1 MGQAV
6 GIIAMAALAGNLFQ
20 VWRFGFLSM
29 LVAVCSSLVGYL
41 LWSVLVWLVG
51 TKMMPDPATKA
62 DFAETFRTV
71 AFAASPGL
79 IGAVTIIPF
88 LGWWLG
94 VLLTPVIM
102 IWSLIAMVVAVRQVL
117 DYSDTFKAIIV
128 VLIGFAVYLVFWFTM
143 AMLSFGAAMF
153 GALIG
158 R

>member
-1 MGQAV
+1 
-6 GIIAMAALAGNLFQ
+6 
-20 VWRFGFLSM
+20 
-29 LVAVCSSLVGYL
+29 
-41 LWSVLVWLVG
+41 
-51 TKMMPDPATKA
+51 
-62 DFAETFRTV
+62 
-71 AFAASPGL
+71 
-79 IGAVTIIPF
+79 
-88 LGWWLG
+88 

-153 GALIG
+153 GALFS

>member
-1 MGQAV
+1 
-6 GIIAMAALAGNLFQ
+6 
-20 VWRFGFLSM
+20 
-29 LVAVCSSLVGYL
+29 
-41 LWSVLVWLVG
+41 
-51 TKMMPDPATKA
+51 MPDPATKA

-143 AMLSFGAAMF
+143 ATLSFGAAMF